1 MKGLHKSFV
10 LKGSIITFVT
20 QIHSF
25 IFHLFILKC
34 WFNFVIF
41 ILLVGKKSKRKLN
54 EEALAL
60 GTLMINS
67 KKSKRDI
74 IDSAWNRY
82 AFNDDNLPD
91 WFVQDEEKH
100 NKRPIPVPREL
111 VEQYKKDLEELNV
124 RPIKKVIEA
133 KARKKKRAAKRLDRA
148 RKKAEAILANA
159 TGDVTDIEKAKQV
172 RKLYKKAKEPKKEI
186 TYVVAKKGAT
196 SGRKTSRPAGIKG
209 PYRVVDPRMKKDTRA
224 MKRNMAKQKGNKRNF
239 SKKKNKK

>member
-1 MKGLHKSFV
+1 M
-10 LKGSIITFVT
+10 
-20 QIHSF
+20 
-25 IFHLFILKC
+25 
-34 WFNFVIF
+34 
-41 ILLVGKKSKRKLN
+41 N

-74 IDSAWNRY
+74 IDAAWNRY
-82 AFNDDNLPD
+82 TFNDENLPD

-100 NKRPIPVPREL
+100 NKRPVPVPREL
-111 VEQYKKDLEELNV
+111 VEQYKKDLQELNV

-133 KARKKKRAAKRLDRA
+133 KARKKKRAAKRLDRV
-148 RKKAEAILANA
+148 RKKAEAILANT

-172 RKLYKKAKEPKKEI
+172 RKLYKKAQEPKKEI

-196 SGRKTSRPAGIKG
+196 SGRKTSRPANVKG

-224 MKRNMAKQKGNKRNF
+224 MKRHQGGKQKGGKRNF
-239 SKKKNKK
+239 GKKKNKK